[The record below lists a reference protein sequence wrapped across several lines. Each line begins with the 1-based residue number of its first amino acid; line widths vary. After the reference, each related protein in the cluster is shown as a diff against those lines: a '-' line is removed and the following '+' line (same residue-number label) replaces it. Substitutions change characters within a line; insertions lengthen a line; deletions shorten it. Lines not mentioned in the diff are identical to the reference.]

1 MQDYQHLE
9 TGMASSPVW
18 KVRVNHYRTVPI
30 HDDISEDCNSRRSSS
45 SHDDRPVSSALTNCK
60 SQQEKGLGAHGV
72 DNNYS
77 DVWSK
82 RIMDGAVKESVP
94 STANTGCDK
103 RIAINISGTRFETY
117 ESTLARLPDS
127 LLGSPIKKAPYYDS
141 IHNEFYF
148 DRNRHVFDSILF
160 YYQSG
165 GPAGGVLVKPDG
177 IAEETF
183 LEEVKFFELGIDA
196 ERKIGAD
203 VEAGKELGRGFEVVS
218 ADISYCETCSSKIR
232 RLFETSKTKK
242 ASPLRRVI
250 DVWTIFVTIFFIVLL
265 CGKTLPSLRE
275 VFVLDQCCERYE
287 TNASVDFFWSFS
299 EKFCI
304 SWFTLEYALRTF
316 SATNKS
322 LYLLS
327 AQGIFDMLS
336 FFPYVMT
343 IIIQVVI
350 PGTATIPLQ
359 RILVF
364 LTFFSVFK
372 LTRYSL
378 GLQVLVK
385 TIQTSL
391 QELMLLLVC
400 VAISLVLFSSVI
412 YYCESTDDS
421 TDFNSIPATFW
432 FTIVTMTTVGYG
444 DLAPVTV
451 AGKIFSA
458 LCAVFGV
465 CCVLAIPSTII
476 VTNFNFFYLKHKAK
490 PKKPKRPKT
499 RMTALQKWVTRFRS
513 VAL

>member
-1 MQDYQHLE
+1 MS
-9 TGMASSPVW
+9 SSPVW
-18 KVRVNHYRTVPI
+18 KVRVNRYQTVPTYS
-30 HDDISEDCNSRRSSS
+30 DDISEDCSSRRSSGS
-45 SHDDRPVSSALTNCK
+45 NDDRLLSSLLTNRKPQKQK
-60 SQQEKGLGAHGV
+60 SLGIQGQ
-72 DNNYS
+72 NNNHR
-77 DVWSK
+77 DIWFK
-82 RIMDGAVKESVP
+82 RISDGAVKEIVP
-94 STANTGCDK
+94 NPSPAKTGCSK
-103 RIAINISGTRFETY
+103 RITINISGTRFETF

-127 LLGSPIKKAPYYDS
+127 LLGSPIKKAPYYDP

-148 DRNRHVFDSILF
+148 DRNKHVFDSILF

-165 GPAGGVLVKPDG
+165 GAAGGVLVKPDG
-177 IAEETF
+177 ITEGTF
-183 LEEVKFFELGIDA
+183 LEEVNFFELGEDA
-196 ERKIGAD
+196 EMKLGAD
-203 VEAGKELGRGFEVVS
+203 DEAGKELSRGFEALS
-218 ADISYCETCSSKIR
+218 GNISYCETCSSKIR
-232 RLFETSKTKK
+232 MLFETSQTTK
-242 ASPLRRVI
+242 ASPLRRVT
-250 DVWTIFVTIFFIVLL
+250 DVWMIFVTIFFIVLL

-287 TNASVDFFWSFS
+287 RNDSVGFFWSFS

-304 SWFTLEYALRTF
+304 SWFTLEYTLRTL
-316 SATNKS
+316 SATKKT

-327 AQGIFDMLS
+327 TQGIFDMLS
-336 FFPYVMT
+336 FFPYILT
-343 IIIQVVI
+343 IILQVVI

-359 RILVF
+359 RILMF
-364 LTFFSVFK
+364 LMFCSVFK

-378 GLQVLVK
+378 GLQVLMK

-391 QELMLLLVC
+391 QELILLLVC
-400 VAISLVLFSSVI
+400 VGISLVLFSSVI
-412 YYCESTDDS
+412 YYFESAEDA

-451 AGKIFSA
+451 AGKVFSA

>member
-1 MQDYQHLE
+1 
-9 TGMASSPVW
+9 MASSPVW
-18 KVRVNHYRTVPI
+18 KVRVNYQAVPTQGE
-30 HDDISEDCNSRRSSS
+30 DIIADCDGCRSSCS
-45 SHDDRPVSSALTNCK
+45 SDDRPLLSAVTNGK
-60 SQQEKGLGAHGV
+60 PQQQGKNLKEHSV
-72 DNNYS
+72 NNNNRE

-82 RIMDGAVKESVP
+82 RKTGADVRKIVP
-94 STANTGCDK
+94 NLTVTSIDNRVT
-103 RIAINISGTRFETY
+103 INVSGMRFETY

-127 LLGSPIKKAPYYDS
+127 LLGSPIKRAPYYDS

-148 DRNRHVFDSILF
+148 NRNKYVFDSILF

-177 IAEETF
+177 IAEGEF
-183 LEEVKFFELGIDA
+183 MEEVRFYQLGKDA
-196 ERKIGAD
+196 ECKLGLD
-203 VEAGKELGRGFEVVS
+203 VEAWNEHGPCCDVVS
-218 ADISYCETCSSKIR
+218 ADVSNCETCAMKIR
-232 RLFETSKTKK
+232 KLFEQTKPRET
-242 ASPLRRVI
+242 SPLRRVI
-250 DVWTIFVTIFFIVLL
+250 DIWTIFITIFFIILL
-265 CGKTLPSLRE
+265 CGKTLPSLKE
-275 VFVLDQCCERYE
+275 VFVLDQCCDQNKTDTSAKRRELG
-287 TNASVDFFWSFS
+287 FFWSFS

-304 SWFTLEYALRTF
+304 SWFTLEYVLRAF
-316 SATNKS
+316 SATDKTV
-322 LYLLS
+322 YLFS

-336 FFPYVMT
+336 FFPYVMM

-350 PGTATIPLQ
+350 PGTETIPLQ

-378 GLQVLVK
+378 GLQVLLK

-412 YYCESTDDS
+412 YYCESTDES
-421 TDFNSIPATFW
+421 TTFTSIPATFW
-432 FTIVTMTTVGYG
+432 FIIVTMTTVGYG
-444 DLAPVTV
+444 DMTPATV

-499 RMTALQKWVTRFRS
+499 RMTGLQKWVTRFRS

>member
-1 MQDYQHLE
+1 
-9 TGMASSPVW
+9 MASSPVW
-18 KVRVNHYRTVPI
+18 KVRVNPNGYRRVLASG
-30 HDDISEDCNSRRSSS
+30 DDISADCSSRRSS
-45 SHDDRPVSSALTNCK
+45 VSSGGSPLLCPLTNCEP
-60 SQQEKGLGAHGV
+60 QREKPLGAQGLN
-72 DNNYS
+72 NNYR

-82 RIMDGAVKESVP
+82 RVKEGKESFSSLIVA
-94 STANTGCDK
+94 STDGTCCDK
-103 RIAINISGTRFETY
+103 RITINISGTRFETF
-117 ESTLARLPDS
+117 ESTLARLPNS
-127 LLGSPIKKAPYYDS
+127 LLGSSIKKAPYYDPS
-141 IHNEFYF
+141 HNEFYF
-148 DRNRHVFDSILF
+148 DRNKHVFDSILF

-165 GPAGGVLVKPDG
+165 GPVGGVLVKPDG
-177 IAEETF
+177 IPEGTF
-183 LEEVKFFELGIDA
+183 LDEVKFFELGEDA

-203 VEAGKELGRGFEVVS
+203 DETGRKLGRGFGAVS
-218 ADISYCETCSSKIR
+218 ANISYCETCSSKIR
-232 RLFETSKTKK
+232 MVFDTSQTTK
-242 ASPLRRVI
+242 ACPLRRAI
-250 DVWTIFVTIFFIVLL
+250 DVWMIFITIFFIILL

-275 VFVLDQCCERYE
+275 VFVLDQCCEPHE
-287 TNASVDFFWSFS
+287 KNSSVGFFWSFS

-304 SWFTLEYALRTF
+304 SWFTLEYALRAL
-316 SATNKS
+316 SATEKL

-343 IIIQVVI
+343 IIIQVMA
-350 PGTATIPLQ
+350 PGTATIPFQ
-359 RILVF
+359 RILMF
-364 LTFFSVFK
+364 LMFFSVFK

-378 GLQVLVK
+378 GLQVLMK

-400 VAISLVLFSSVI
+400 VGISLVLFSSVI
-412 YYCESTDDS
+412 YYCESSEDS

-432 FTIVTMTTVGYG
+432 FIIVTMTTVGYG

-451 AGKIFSA
+451 AGKVFSA

-476 VTNFNFFYLKHKAK
+476 VTNFNFFYLKYKAK
-490 PKKPKRPKT
+490 PKKPKRRNT